1 MAGNMY
7 FMKLCIREVF
17 CFLLLI
23 QATKT
28 NSNLPKAKINI
39 LEDYGVA
46 HRIKGNVE
54 NIGLEKNKNWDSSR
68 SQELKS
74 CFSTSLRRNWPLLL
88 STRVSLFLRLQ

>member
-17 CFLLLI
+17 CFLLLM
-23 QATKT
+23 QATNT
-28 NSNLPKAKINI
+28 NASLPKAKINT

-54 NIGLEKNKNWDSSR
+54 NIGLEKNKNRDSSR
-68 SQELKS
+68 GQELKS
-74 CFSTSLRRNWPLLL
+74 GFSTSLRRNWSLLL
-88 STRVSLFLRLQ
+88 STHVSLYLRLH